1 MVKLL
6 SIKKSTRKDKKYT
19 AYFDNGLVTHFGAK
33 GYNDYTITND
43 DERKRLYLIRH
54 GKEEWT
60 NPTKA
65 STLSRYIL
73 WNKKTLE
80 ESIKDYKRIF
90 QI

>member
-6 SIKKSTRKDKKYT
+6 TIKKSTRKDKKLMAT
-19 AYFDNGLVTHFGAK
+19 FDNGIITHFGAT

-54 GKEEWT
+54 GAEDWT

-80 ESIKDYKRIF
+80 ESIKDYKTKFKI
-90 QI
+90 